1 MSDFRPWHLLVATN
15 MLLLAGLVWSN
26 VQSATPD
33 AEIIRAKSIEIVNDA
48 GHVVAQLHV
57 GEDGGGNI
65 RLRNGAG
72 EVRVKLGASD
82 SGAGLLLMDQNTEP
96 GASLT
101 TRDSGPGLTLSKAG
115 AAPVMIAP

>member
-1 MSDFRPWHLLVATN
+1 MGDFRPWHLLVATN

-33 AEIIRAKSIEIVNDA
+33 AEIIRAKSV
-48 GHVVAQLHV
+48 
-57 GEDGGGNI
+57 
-65 RLRNGAG
+65 
-72 EVRVKLGASD
+72 
-82 SGAGLLLMDQNTEP
+82 EP

-101 TRDSGPGLTLSKAG
+101 TRDSEPGLTLSKAG